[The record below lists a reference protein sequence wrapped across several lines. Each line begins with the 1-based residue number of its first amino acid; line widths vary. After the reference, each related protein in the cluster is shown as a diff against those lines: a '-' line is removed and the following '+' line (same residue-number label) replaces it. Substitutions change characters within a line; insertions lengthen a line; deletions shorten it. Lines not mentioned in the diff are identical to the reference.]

1 MGSWDFE
8 NIGFYNETDPKQVQK
23 FLTCL
28 GVDFTDVHASE
39 AGVIDKR
46 FYSATMGENHT
57 DLSTDK
63 LFKIINEVF
72 GETIFFFEKEEGSN
86 TTDYYYRYEEIYD
99 PKTRKV
105 YINDSNYD
113 YGDEL
118 VFFDSPYKL
127 IKFECEAKAKEQ
139 DIAIKWTHDESY
151 YLRPEGS
158 KFITLC
164 EEVLDEHGGLSG
176 LGTGQNEANIPD
188 IELSKEDVDKVVTN
202 LKACDCDDLLFLFLM
217 KFGKV

>member
-1 MGSWDFE
+1 MSSWDFE

-39 AGVIDKR
+39 AGVINNR
-46 FYSATMGENHT
+46 FYSATMSENHT
-57 DLSTDK
+57 DLSVAK

-72 GETIFFFEKEEGSN
+72 GETVIFFEKEEGSN

-139 DIAIKWTHDESY
+139 GIAIKWTHDESY